1 MNVTAPDWLT
11 LRHGKLRPGSA
22 RQDVFLLFDDEPQYR
37 LTPVPAAGKYGCKI
51 VQTINGKQVP
61 VLATFVSADEAV
73 RGGLEELRKVL
84 GW

>member
-11 LRHGKLRPGSA
+11 LRHGKLRPGVG
-22 RQDVFLLFDDEPQYR
+22 RQDLFLLFADEPQYR
-37 LTPVPAAGKYGCKI
+37 LTPVPAVGKYGCKI
-51 VQTINGKQVP
+51 VQTINGQPVP
-61 VLATFVSADEAV
+61 VSGTFVSADEAV